1 MERESFENEVIAEI
15 LNREYVCVKVDRE
28 ERPDVDSVYMSV
40 CQAMNGQG
48 GWPLTIIMTPD
59 CRPFFSGT
67 YFPPRARYGRPGL
80 EELLTAAAGQWKVKK
95 EKLLDQAGQIEK
107 YLKSQER
114 TGRQAEPE
122 LGAVHQAFRQL
133 ADCFDSKNGGFG
145 SAPKFPA
152 PHNLIFL
159 MEYGAREKRPEAL
172 AMAEKTLVQMYRGG
186 IFDHIGGGFSRYS
199 TDGQWL
205 VPHFEKMLYDNSLL
219 VMAYIKAYGST
230 GRKMY
235 GCVAEKIL
243 EYVRRELTDS
253 QGGFYCGQDADS
265 DGVEGKYYV
274 FTREEIREVLG
285 EKAGRDFCRQYGIT
299 GHGNFEGRSIP
310 NLLENDNYE
319 EICEEPWGN
328 GDHGGNI
335 CHGACDTIGGR
346 ENEDH
351 TIRPEI
357 PRRSR
362 FASTPW
368 RATTSWNS
376 WMICACAMAGAVLGE
391 EQYVDMAVRA
401 DAFIKSHLVK
411 NGRLMVRYRDGDA
424 AGEGKLDDYA
434 CYSLALL
441 ELYRVTFRVDYLKR
455 AAAWAEIMTEQF
467 FDRERGGFYL
477 YAKDGEQ
484 LIVRT
489 KETYDG
495 AMPSGNSVAAQ
506 VLYRLTQITGDVT
519 WQKVLEKQLCYLA
532 GAMDGYPSGHS
543 YGLLTM
549 MDVLYPAKELV
560 CTLSSGSDTERR
572 RKLAAQLANLAVTV
586 EGLTVV
592 VKTEEN
598 AREME
603 RLIPYTKDYPV
614 PDTGELF
621 YLCVGHECMQ
631 PVPQLEQLIEKL

>member
-122 LGAVHQAFRQL
+122 LGVVHQAFRQL

-235 GCVAEKIL
+235 GCVAERIL

-253 QGGFYCGQDADS
+253 QGRLLLRPGRGQRWCGRKILCIYP
-265 DGVEGKYYV
+265 G
-274 FTREEIREVLG
+274 
-285 EKAGRDFCRQYGIT
+285 
-299 GHGNFEGRSIP
+299 
-310 NLLENDNYE
+310 
-319 EICEEPWGN
+319 
-328 GDHGGNI
+328 GDKGG
-335 CHGACDTIGGR
+335 TGR
-346 ENEDH
+346 E
-351 TIRPEI
+351 
-357 PRRSR
+357 
-362 FASTPW
+362 
-368 RATTSWNS
+368 
-376 WMICACAMAGAVLGE
+376 
-391 EQYVDMAVRA
+391 
-401 DAFIKSHLVK
+401 
-411 NGRLMVRYRDGDA
+411 
-424 AGEGKLDDYA
+424 
-434 CYSLALL
+434 
-441 ELYRVTFRVDYLKR
+441 
-455 AAAWAEIMTEQF
+455 
-467 FDRERGGFYL
+467 
-477 YAKDGEQ
+477 
-484 LIVRT
+484 
-489 KETYDG
+489 
-495 AMPSGNSVAAQ
+495 SGQ
-506 VLYRLTQITGDVT
+506 
-519 WQKVLEKQLCYLA
+519 
-532 GAMDGYPSGHS
+532 
-543 YGLLTM
+543 GLL
-549 MDVLYPAKELV
+549 PAIWNN
-560 CTLSSGSDTERR
+560 R
-572 RKLAAQLANLAVTV
+572 AW
-586 EGLTVV
+586 
-592 VKTEEN
+592 
-598 AREME
+598 
-603 RLIPYTKDYPV
+603 
-614 PDTGELF
+614 
-621 YLCVGHECMQ
+621 
-631 PVPQLEQLIEKL
+631 